1 MRCVHWTCLIRLV
14 TCWASL
20 NLLAALDRWLH
31 YKDASNE
38 MYVRNSTIWIFVRLA
53 TLLGRWLFDSD
64 PSLHAASAGPT
75 GHRTMCEATLTLQR

>member
-38 MYVRNSTIWIFVRLA
+38 MYVRTYIIV
-53 TLLGRWLFDSD
+53 LFG
-64 PSLHAASAGPT
+64 SL
-75 GHRTMCEATLTLQR
+75 